1 MNISYLKAEW
11 CSADKQSVLFT
22 DLVIEGES
30 FGNYIAD
37 TTSDLGKE
45 LLKYLKDKDVSVN
58 LSTNQDP
65 LPSINISKETA
76 INNLTSW
83 FKEFINK
90 QVKTKYFIDANDC
103 LSYLNSIDKEL
114 NTQAKAFLQWKETCF
129 KIFRQ
134 FIADFK
140 SNDITILN
148 FTSDKLLEKLPT
160 LSWEIVDDS
169 DLDIDLSNINL
180 EPFMADDDFL
190 SKKAKSFN
198 TLKDNYLKLKA
209 YKNGDVYFTSSIHNL
224 YVNGDAASKIDIE
237 ALLAL
242 NEGTNEMIH
251 FKSYSNM
258 WIDLTREEMLTI
270 YKELLENQLNINQQY
285 WSKTQQLLEAQNE
298 TELARVSLDIPMKYF
313 GTLEE
318 ADSGL

>member
-37 TTSDLGKE
+37 TSSDLGKE

-83 FKEFINK
+83 FKDFVNK
-90 QVKTKYFIDANDC
+90 QVKSKYFIDANDC
-103 LSYLNSIDKEL
+103 LSYLNSVDKEL

-129 KIFRQ
+129 KIYRQ

-160 LSWEIVDDS
+160 LSWEITDDS

-180 EPFMADDDFL
+180 ESFMVDDDFL
-190 SKKAKSFN
+190 SKKAKAFK

-224 YVNGDAASKIDIE
+224 YINGDVASKVDIE

-258 WIDLTREEMLTI
+258 WIDLTREEVLTI
-270 YKELLENQLNINQQY
+270 YKELLDNQLNINQQY

-298 TELARVSLDIPMKYF
+298 TELARVSLDISMKFF
-313 GTLEE
+313 GTTEDIPECL
-318 ADSGL
+318 

>member
-76 INNLTSW
+76 ITNLTSW

-90 QVKTKYFIDANDC
+90 QVKAKYFIDANDC
-103 LSYLNSIDKEL
+103 LSYLNSTDKEL

-129 KIFRQ
+129 KTFRQ

-160 LSWEIVDDS
+160 LSWEVED
-169 DLDIDLSNINL
+169 DLDIDLSNINF
-180 EPFMADDDFL
+180 ESFMADNDFL
-190 SKKAKSFN
+190 SKKAKAFN

-209 YKNGDVYFTSSIHNL
+209 YKNGNVYFTSSIHNL
-224 YVNGDAASKIDIE
+224 YINGDAASKIDIE

-258 WIDLTREEMLTI
+258 WIDLTREEMLII

-298 TELARVSLDIPMKYF
+298 TELARVSLDISMKYF